1 MYVLYLEQYEPGIVL
16 LAPRKSGAGD
26 GGDDEANIA
35 EEMQQKALVKYD
47 FYLES
52 FRKFDLGFGKPEV
65 DSCGTCDSL
74 AIKLSVAEDE
84 ETAEGL
90 RTQRRLHLLE
100 ADKGY
105 AMRRHD
111 QELAQV
117 IFPTR
122 VYTFPVYHYHIY
134 TSKQCRKDDAD
145 WTCPSK
151 EYRSWDSIEYVCSDM
166 AGVLP
171 TPKVCL
177 CCFLIESNKDH
188 LHILLL
194 FLSLYCWLP
203 NSPRRCPQTRHGTSA
218 N

>member
-1 MYVLYLEQYEPGIVL
+1 MYVLYLEKYEPGIV

-26 GGDDEANIA
+26 GGDDEANLA
-35 EEMQQKALVKYD
+35 EEIQQKALVKYD

-122 VYTFPVYHYHIY
+122 GHKA
-134 TSKQCRKDDAD
+134 SG
-145 WTCPSK
+145 S
-151 EYRSWDSIEYVCSDM
+151 VCM
-166 AGVLP
+166 R
-171 TPKVCL
+171 
-177 CCFLIESNKDH
+177 
-188 LHILLL
+188 LL
-194 FLSLYCWLP
+194 FAIYHTYTHKAMSEGRSRLVMSL
-203 NSPRRCPQTRHGTSA
+203 
-218 N
+218 